1 MNILVRFY
9 DWWLGQLRGQ
19 LGNQEDAQACFD
31 YCWDLTGQDVHGLD
45 SDNDGVACESLPDVP
60 FGGWGLRRP

>member
-1 MNILVRFY
+1 
-9 DWWLGQLRGQ
+9 
-19 LGNQEDAQACFD
+19 
-31 YCWDLTGQDVHGLD
+31 LTGQDVHGLD